1 MKRSLFILVVVA
13 VAAVSILGAM
23 LVTASPTPAAAS
35 LTEQEAFDLQFA
47 REEEKLARDVYRVLD
62 DVWGAQIGT
71 FANIAPSEDT
81 HTLAIA
87 DLLSKYKID
96 DPAWPD
102 DVPGVFEN
110 PGLQEE
116 YDHFVTDGKVSL
128 VAALQVGVDIE
139 VMDIRDLG
147 EFLDRTTHRDIK
159 NVYTNLIEGSHSHLD
174 AFKKVLE
181 KVLAR

>member
-1 MKRSLFILVVVA
+1 MKRSLFILVVAA
-13 VAAVSILGAM
+13 VAALSILGAM

-35 LTEQEAFDLQFA
+35 LTELTVQEAKDLRYA

-62 DVWGAQIGT
+62 EVWGEQIGT

-96 DPAWPD
+96 DPAKPV

-110 PGLQEE
+110 EDLQHE
-116 YDHFVTDGKVSL
+116 YDAFVADGRVSL
-128 VAALQVGVDIE
+128 VAALKVGVDIE

-159 NVYTNLIEGSHSHLD
+159 NVYTNLIEGSHSHLE
-174 AFKKVLE
+174 AFL